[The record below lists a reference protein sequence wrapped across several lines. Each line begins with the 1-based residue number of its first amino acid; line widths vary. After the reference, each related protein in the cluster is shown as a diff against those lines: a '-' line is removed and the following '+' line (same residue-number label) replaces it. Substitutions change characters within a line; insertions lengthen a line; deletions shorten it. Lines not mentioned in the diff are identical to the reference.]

1 MKAAIFFNY
10 NRIDDKE
17 QQRIIGEIKDH
28 NIETC
33 VFDNHC
39 VNELEDINIVM
50 TFGGDGTV
58 LRAVNVAYKSDIPI
72 LSFKVGSVGFLA
84 SFELE
89 HLSKALKLLSQK
101 KLIEDKRKL
110 LKIKTMKSTFMALN
124 DCVLERGSPSR
135 TVEFEITIA
144 DYSPYQIIG
153 DGVVIS
159 TSTGS
164 TAYNLAAG
172 GALTDPKSDLY
183 QITPLSAHNPYVG
196 PIVLAPYRKGHIM
209 VKEDKNAPVRIY
221 IDGYEAG
228 TLERGESVT
237 TKLSKRMISLL
248 REKEFDFVSV
258 MKKKL
263 AFGGRSRNDL

>member
-1 MKAAIFFNY
+1 MKVAIFFNH
-10 NRIDDKE
+10 NRIDDIE
-17 QQRIIGEIKDH
+17 QKNIINEIEKHEIK
-28 NIETC
+28 TC
-33 VFDNHC
+33 VFDQYC
-39 VNELEDINIVM
+39 VNDLAGIDLVM

-58 LRAVNVAYKSDIPI
+58 LRAVNAAYKSGIPI

-89 HLSKALKLLSQK
+89 DLNKALQLLLKK
-101 KLIEDKRKL
+101 KLIVDKRKL
-110 LKIKTMKSTFMALN
+110 LKIETEKSIFMALN

-135 TVEFEITIA
+135 TVEFEVRIA
-144 DYSPYQIIG
+144 DYSPYLIVG

-172 GALTDPKSDLY
+172 GALTDPKSDVY

-196 PIVLAPYRKGHIM
+196 PIVLAAYREVHIT

-228 TLERGESVT
+228 TLEKGKQIT
-237 TKLSKRMISLL
+237 TKLSDKVISLL

-258 MKKKL
+258 MKEKL

>member
-1 MKAAIFFNY
+1 MKTAIFFNY
-10 NRIDDKE
+10 IRINERE
-17 QQRIIGEIKDH
+17 QKNILNEIKRH
-28 NIETC
+28 KIETC
-33 VFDNHC
+33 VFDQYC
-39 VNELEDINIVM
+39 EKRLDEIDIVM

-58 LRAVNVAYKSDIPI
+58 LNAVNAAYKSNLPI

-89 HLSKALKLLSQK
+89 DLSKALTLLTKK
-101 KLIEDKRKL
+101 KLIEDRRKL
-110 LKIKTMKSTFMALN
+110 LRIDTQESTYMALN

-135 TVEFEITIA
+135 TVEFEVKIA
-144 DYSPYQIIG
+144 DYSPYLIVG

-172 GALTDPKSDLY
+172 GALTDPKSNVY

-196 PIVLAPYRKGHIM
+196 PIVLASYREVQIT
-209 VKEDKNAPVRIY
+209 VKENKNAPVRIY

-228 TLERGESVT
+228 TLKKGNFIT
-237 TKLSKRMISLL
+237 TKLSNKVISLL

>member
-1 MKAAIFFNY
+1 LKAAIFFNY
-10 NRIDDKE
+10 SRIDDKE
-17 QQRIIGEIKDH
+17 QESILKEINNHK
-28 NIETC
+28 IETC
-33 VFDNHC
+33 VFDQYC
-39 VNELEDINIVM
+39 VDGLDNIDIVM

-58 LRAVNVAYKSDIPI
+58 LRAVNVAFKSNVPI

-89 HLSKALKLLSQK
+89 DLNRALRLLLEK

-110 LKIKTMKSTFMALN
+110 LKIEMRKTTFMALN

-135 TVEFEITIA
+135 TVEFEIRIA
-144 DYSPYQIIG
+144 DYSPYLIIG

-172 GALTDPKSDLY
+172 GALTDPKSDVY

-209 VKEDKNAPVRIY
+209 VKENKNAPVRIY

-228 TLERGESVT
+228 TIEKRGRIT
-237 TKLSKRMISLL
+237 TTLSNKIIGLL